1 MIEQQFNEKITPAR
15 CMWCVLNNLQKFDE
29 KPEFI
34 LNIVDKFKKLK
45 DHDTLSSYTDLFVAV
60 ENYYKEN
67 EKFPD
72 QAWLKLVFKDNR
84 PIQIT
89 NDEYSSTIY
98 ETLDK
103 FLNQEILKEKLNEK
117 IVRRDKPSIIDIR
130 ALAKEML
137 SYSDSNVEIP
147 KETRK
152 SLTEA
157 YDLYKQ
163 NFQGIRTYIP
173 AIDNVI
179 GVLGYQSL
187 SVFAAPSGHGK
198 STCALSIA
206 YYNAIQGKVIDYLS
220 FEVPKNHMYFN
231 IASMESESHKGEEI
245 AASDIKEICLDE
257 KGEELYKKYINDFMD
272 KCANSGGYLNIID
285 QTTASI
291 NTFESLCNTL
301 ESIAEK
307 RGRAADLII
316 VDNIDN
322 FQTLRSSERDEATK
336 INNYIVSLDAF
347 SKTYCNGTG
356 TSMLLLSQVNRPA
369 MKKLSTPDKGN
380 SKESSVKV
388 DVTCVQKYN
397 ALYEKATCVLV
408 AFSDAATRARNM
420 MRIYPV
426 KLRNRPIPS
435 RPIEVQVNF
444 RYSKV
449 LGDFPDKAF
458 SQEEVMTVVDETLYP
473 SLNGTQA
480 DPELDSEL
488 IDFDDDL

>member
-1 MIEQQFNEKITPAR
+1 MEQSFNEKLTPSR
-15 CMWCVLNNLQKFDE
+15 CMWCVLNNLPKFDE
-29 KPEFI
+29 KPDFI
-34 LNIVDKFKKLK
+34 LNLVKKWKNLK
-45 DHDTLSSYTDLFVAV
+45 DHDTLSSYLDLFLAV
-60 ENYYKEN
+60 ENFYNEN
-67 EKFPD
+67 QKFPD
-72 QAWLKLVFKDNR
+72 SAWLKIVFKDNR
-84 PIQIT
+84 PIQIV
-89 NDEYSSTIY
+89 NDEYSSIIY

-103 FLNQEILKEKLNEK
+103 YLDQEILKENLNK
-117 IVRRDKPSIIDIR
+117 YIVRKDIPSILDIR
-130 ALAKEML
+130 VLAKEML
-137 SYSDSNVEIP
+137 KYSDSNVEIP

-157 YDLYKQ
+157 YELYEQ
-163 NFQGIRTYIP
+163 NFQGIQTYIP
-173 AIDNVI
+173 ALDETI
-179 GVLGYQSL
+179 GVMGYQSL
-187 SVFAAPSGHGK
+187 SVLAAPSGHGK

-206 YYNAIQGKVIDYLS
+206 YYNAIAGKVVDYLS

-231 IASMESESHKGEEI
+231 IASIESEGHKGEEI
-245 AASDIKEICLDE
+245 PASDIKERALDE
-257 KGEELYKKYINDFMD
+257 RGKELYKKYINDFMD
-272 KCANSGGYLNIID
+272 KCSASGGYLNIID

-307 RGRAADLII
+307 RGRAADLIV

-369 MKKLSTPDKGN
+369 MKRLGTPDKGN
-380 SKESSVKV
+380 AKDTSVKI

-408 AFSDAATRARNM
+408 AFSDAATRARNI

-426 KLRNRPIPS
+426 KLRNRPLPT
-435 RPIEVQVNF
+435 RPVEVQVNF
-444 RYSKV
+444 KYSKV
-449 LGDFPDKAF
+449 IGDFPDKTF
-458 SQEEVMTVVDETLYP
+458 SQEQVVEVMDNTLYP
-473 SLNGTQA
+473 AMNGTGEA
-480 DPELDSEL
+480 
-488 IDFDDDL
+488 IDGMDDFEDDL

>member
-1 MIEQQFNEKITPAR
+1 
-15 CMWCVLNNLQKFDE
+15 MWCVLNNLPKFDD
-29 KPEFI
+29 KPEFV
-34 LNIVDKFKKLK
+34 LNLIDKWKELK
-45 DHDTLSSYTDLFVAV
+45 DHDTLSSYLDLFIAV
-60 ENYYKEN
+60 GNFYEENQ
-67 EKFPD
+67 KFPD
-72 QAWLKLVFKDNR
+72 SAWLKLVFKDNR

-98 ETLDK
+98 EALNKYLD
-103 FLNQEILKEKLNEK
+103 QEILKEKLNK
-117 IVRRDKPSIIDIR
+117 YIVRKDIPSSLDIR

-137 SYSDSNVEIP
+137 KYSDSNVEIP

-157 YDLYKQ
+157 YELYEQ
-163 NFQGIRTYIP
+163 NFQGIQTYIP
-173 AIDNVI
+173 ALDETI
-179 GVLGYQSL
+179 GVMGYQSL
-187 SVFAAPSGHGK
+187 SVLAAPSGHGK

-206 YYNAIQGKVIDYLS
+206 YYNAIQGKVVDYLS

-231 IASMESESHKGEEI
+231 IASIESEGHKGEEI
-245 AASDIKEICLDE
+245 PASDIKERALDE
-257 KGEELYKKYINDFMD
+257 KGKELYKKYINDFMD
-272 KCANSGGYLNIID
+272 KCSVSGGYLNIID

-307 RGRAADLII
+307 RGRAADLIV

-380 SKESSVKV
+380 VKDTSVKI

-408 AFSDAATRARNM
+408 AFSDAATRARNI

-426 KLRNRPIPS
+426 KLRNRPLPT
-435 RPIEVQVNF
+435 RPVEVQVNF
-444 RYSKV
+444 KYSKV
-449 LGDFPDKAF
+449 IGDFPDK
-458 SQEEVMTVVDETLYP
+458 SYTQEQVMEVMDNTLYP
-473 SLNGTQA
+473 AINGTGEA
-480 DPELDSEL
+480 
-488 IDFDDDL
+488 IDGMDDFEDDL

>member
-1 MIEQQFNEKITPAR
+1 
-15 CMWCVLNNLQKFDE
+15 MWCVLNNLPKFDD
-29 KPEFI
+29 KPEFV
-34 LNIVDKFKKLK
+34 LNLIDKWKELK
-45 DHDTLSSYTDLFVAV
+45 DHDTLSSYLDLFIAV
-60 ENYYKEN
+60 GNFYEENQ
-67 EKFPD
+67 KFPD
-72 QAWLKLVFKDNR
+72 SAWLKLVFKDNR

-98 ETLDK
+98 EALNKYLD
-103 FLNQEILKEKLNEK
+103 QEILKEKLNK
-117 IVRRDKPSIIDIR
+117 YIVRKDIPSSLDIR

-137 SYSDSNVEIP
+137 KYSDSNVEIP

-157 YDLYKQ
+157 YELYEQ
-163 NFQGIRTYIP
+163 NFQGIQTYIP
-173 AIDNVI
+173 ALDETI
-179 GVLGYQSL
+179 GVMGYQSL
-187 SVFAAPSGHGK
+187 SVLAAPSGHGK

-206 YYNAIQGKVIDYLS
+206 YYNAIQGKVVDYLS

-231 IASMESESHKGEEI
+231 IASIESEGHKGEEI
-245 AASDIKEICLDE
+245 PASDIKERALDE
-257 KGEELYKKYINDFMD
+257 KGKELYKKYINDFMD
-272 KCANSGGYLNIID
+272 KCSVSGGYLNIID

-307 RGRAADLII
+307 RGRAADLIV

-369 MKKLSTPDKGN
+369 MKKLGTPDKGN
-380 SKESSVKV
+380 LKDTSVKI

-408 AFSDAATRARNM
+408 AFSDAATRARNI

-426 KLRNRPIPS
+426 KLRNRPLPT
-435 RPIEVQVNF
+435 RPVEVQVNF
-444 RYSKV
+444 KYSKV
-449 LGDFPDKAF
+449 IGDFPDK
-458 SQEEVMTVVDETLYP
+458 SYTQEQVMEVMDNTLYP
-473 SLNGTQA
+473 AINGTGEA
-480 DPELDSEL
+480 
-488 IDFDDDL
+488 IDGMDDFEDDL

>member
-1 MIEQQFNEKITPAR
+1 MEQVFNEKLTPSR
-15 CMWCVLNNLQKFDE
+15 CMWCVLNNLPKFDD
-29 KPEFI
+29 KPEFV
-34 LNIVDKFKKLK
+34 LNLVEKWKELK
-45 DHDTLSSYTDLFVAV
+45 DHDTLSSYLDLFISV
-60 ENYYKEN
+60 ENFYNEN
-67 EKFPD
+67 QKFPD
-72 QAWLKLVFKDNR
+72 SAWLKLVFKDNR
-84 PIQIT
+84 PIQIV

-98 ETLDK
+98 ETLSKYLD
-103 FLNQEILKEKLNEK
+103 QEILKEKLNK
-117 IVRRDKPSIIDIR
+117 YIVKRDIPSILDVR

-137 SYSDSNVEIP
+137 KYSDSNVEVP

-157 YDLYKQ
+157 YELYEQ
-163 NFQGIRTYIP
+163 NFQGIQTYIP
-173 AIDNVI
+173 ALDETI
-179 GVLGYQSL
+179 GVMGYQSL
-187 SVFAAPSGHGK
+187 SVLAAPSGHGK

-206 YYNAIQGKVIDYLS
+206 YYNAIQGKVVDYLS

-231 IASMESESHKGEEI
+231 IASIESEGHKGEEI
-245 AASDIKEICLDE
+245 PASDIKERALDE
-257 KGEELYKKYINDFMD
+257 KGKELYKKYINDFMD
-272 KCANSGGYLNIID
+272 KCSATGGYLNIID

-307 RGRAADLII
+307 RGRAADLIV

-369 MKKLSTPDKGN
+369 MKKLGTPDKGN
-380 SKESSVKV
+380 VKDNSVKI

-408 AFSDAATRARNM
+408 AFSDAATRARNI

-426 KLRNRPIPS
+426 KLRNRPLPT
-435 RPIEVQVNF
+435 RPVEVQVNF
-444 RYSKV
+444 KYSKV
-449 LGDFPDKAF
+449 IGDFPDKPYT
-458 SQEEVMTVVDETLYP
+458 QEEVVEIVDGALYP
-473 SLNGTQA
+473 ALNGSQ
-480 DPELDSEL
+480 P
-488 IDFDDDL
+488 DDDLGDDFLDELE

>member
-1 MIEQQFNEKITPAR
+1 
-15 CMWCVLNNLQKFDE
+15 MWCVLNNLPKFDD
-29 KPEFI
+29 KPEFV
-34 LNIVDKFKKLK
+34 LNLIDKWKELK
-45 DHDTLSSYTDLFVAV
+45 DHDTLSSYLDLFIAV
-60 ENYYKEN
+60 GNFYEENQ
-67 EKFPD
+67 KFPD
-72 QAWLKLVFKDNR
+72 SAWLKLVFKDNR

-98 ETLDK
+98 EALNKYLD
-103 FLNQEILKEKLNEK
+103 QEILKEKLNK
-117 IVRRDKPSIIDIR
+117 YIVRKDIPSSLDIR

-137 SYSDSNVEIP
+137 KYSDSNVEIP

-157 YDLYKQ
+157 YELYEQ
-163 NFQGIRTYIP
+163 NFQGIQTYIP
-173 AIDNVI
+173 ALDETI
-179 GVLGYQSL
+179 GVMGYQSL
-187 SVFAAPSGHGK
+187 SVLAAPSGHGK

-206 YYNAIQGKVIDYLS
+206 YYNAIQGKVVDYLS

-231 IASMESESHKGEEI
+231 IASIESEGHKGEEI
-245 AASDIKEICLDE
+245 PASDIKERALDE
-257 KGEELYKKYINDFMD
+257 KGKELYKKYINDFMD
-272 KCANSGGYLNIID
+272 KCSVSGGYLNIID

-307 RGRAADLII
+307 RGRAADLIV

-336 INNYIVSLDAF
+336 INNCIVSLDAF

-369 MKKLSTPDKGN
+369 MKKLGTPDKGN
-380 SKESSVKV
+380 VKDTSVKI

-408 AFSDAATRARNM
+408 AFSDAATRARNI

-426 KLRNRPIPS
+426 KLRNRPLPT
-435 RPIEVQVNF
+435 RPVEVQVNF
-444 RYSKV
+444 KYSKV
-449 LGDFPDKAF
+449 IGDFPDK
-458 SQEEVMTVVDETLYP
+458 SYTQEQVMEVMDNTLYP
-473 SLNGTQA
+473 AINGTGEA
-480 DPELDSEL
+480 
-488 IDFDDDL
+488 IDGMDDFEDDL

>member
-1 MIEQQFNEKITPAR
+1 MEQNFNEKLTPSR
-15 CMWCVLNNLQKFDE
+15 CMWCVLNNLQKFDD
-29 KPEFI
+29 KPEFV
-34 LNIVDKFKKLK
+34 LNLVEKWKELK
-45 DHDTLSSYTDLFVAV
+45 DHDTLSSYLDLFLSV
-60 ENYYKEN
+60 EKFYNEN
-67 EKFPD
+67 QKFPD
-72 QAWLKLVFKDNR
+72 SAWLKLVFKDSR

-89 NDEYSSTIY
+89 NDEYSALIY

-103 FLNQEILKEKLNEK
+103 YLDQEILKEKLAK
-117 IVRRDKPSIIDIR
+117 QIVKKDIPSIIDVR

-137 SYSDSNVEIP
+137 KFSDSNVEIP

-157 YDLYKQ
+157 YDLYEQ
-163 NFQGIRTYIP
+163 NFQGIQTYIP
-173 AIDNVI
+173 ALDEAI
-179 GVLGYQSL
+179 GVMGYQSL
-187 SVFAAPSGHGK
+187 SVLAAPSGHGK
-198 STCALSIA
+198 STTALSIA
-206 YYNAIQGKVIDYLS
+206 YYNAIAGKVVDYLS

-231 IASMESESHKGEEI
+231 IASIESEGHKGEEI
-245 AASDIKEICLDE
+245 AASDMKERALDE
-257 KGEELYKKYINDFMD
+257 RGKGLYKKYINEFMD
-272 KCANSGGYLNIID
+272 RCNVSGGYLNIID

-291 NTFESLCNTL
+291 NSFEALCNTL

-307 RGRAADLII
+307 RGRPADLIV

-322 FQTLRSSERDEATK
+322 FQTLRSTERDEATR

-369 MKKLSTPDKGN
+369 MKKLNTPDKGN
-380 SKESSVKV
+380 QKENSVKI

-397 ALYEKATCVLV
+397 ALYEKATCVLI

-444 RYSKV
+444 KYSKV
-449 LGDFPDKAF
+449 LGDFPDQKYT
-458 SQEEVMTVVDETLYP
+458 QDEIVEVVDNSIYP
-473 SLNGTQA
+473 TLNGTKV
-480 DPELDSEL
+480 DDEFEEELL
-488 IDFDDDL
+488 DFEDDL

>member
-1 MIEQQFNEKITPAR
+1 
-15 CMWCVLNNLQKFDE
+15 MWCVLNNLPKFDD
-29 KPEFI
+29 KPEFV
-34 LNIVDKFKKLK
+34 LNLIDKWKELK
-45 DHDTLSSYTDLFVAV
+45 DHDTLSSYLDLFIAV
-60 ENYYKEN
+60 GNFYEENQ
-67 EKFPD
+67 KFPD
-72 QAWLKLVFKDNR
+72 SAWLKLVFKDNR

-98 ETLDK
+98 EALNKYLD
-103 FLNQEILKEKLNEK
+103 QEILKEKLNK
-117 IVRRDKPSIIDIR
+117 YIVRKDIPSSLDIR

-137 SYSDSNVEIP
+137 KYSDSNVEIP

-157 YDLYKQ
+157 YELYEQ
-163 NFQGIRTYIP
+163 NFQGIQTYIP
-173 AIDNVI
+173 ALDETI
-179 GVLGYQSL
+179 GVMGYQSL
-187 SVFAAPSGHGK
+187 SVLAAPSGHGK

-206 YYNAIQGKVIDYLS
+206 YYNAIQGKVVDYLS

-231 IASMESESHKGEEI
+231 IASIESEGHKGEEI
-245 AASDIKEICLDE
+245 PASDIKERALDE
-257 KGEELYKKYINDFMD
+257 KGKELYKKYINDFMD
-272 KCANSGGYLNIID
+272 KCSVSGGYLNIID

-307 RGRAADLII
+307 RGRAADLIV

-369 MKKLSTPDKGN
+369 MKKLGTPDKGN
-380 SKESSVKV
+380 VKDTSVKI

-408 AFSDAATRARNM
+408 AFSDAATRARNI

-426 KLRNRPIPS
+426 KLRNRPLPT
-435 RPIEVQVNF
+435 RPVEVQVNF
-444 RYSKV
+444 KYSKV
-449 LGDFPDKAF
+449 IGDFPDK
-458 SQEEVMTVVDETLYP
+458 SYTQEQVMEVMDNTLYP
-473 SLNGTQA
+473 AVNGTGEA
-480 DPELDSEL
+480 
-488 IDFDDDL
+488 IDGMDDFEDDL

>member
-1 MIEQQFNEKITPAR
+1 
-15 CMWCVLNNLQKFDE
+15 MWCVLNNLPKFDD
-29 KPEFI
+29 KPEFV
-34 LNIVDKFKKLK
+34 LNLIDKWKELK
-45 DHDTLSSYTDLFVAV
+45 DHDTLSSYLDLFIAV
-60 ENYYKEN
+60 GNFYEENQ
-67 EKFPD
+67 KFPD
-72 QAWLKLVFKDNR
+72 SAWLKLVFKDNR

-98 ETLDK
+98 EALNKYLD
-103 FLNQEILKEKLNEK
+103 QEILKEKLNK
-117 IVRRDKPSIIDIR
+117 YIVRKDIPSSLDIR

-137 SYSDSNVEIP
+137 KYSDSNVEIP

-157 YDLYKQ
+157 YELYEQ
-163 NFQGIRTYIP
+163 NFQGIQTYIP
-173 AIDNVI
+173 ALDETI
-179 GVLGYQSL
+179 GVMGYQSL
-187 SVFAAPSGHGK
+187 SVLAAPSGHGK

-206 YYNAIQGKVIDYLS
+206 YYNAIQGKVVDYLS

-231 IASMESESHKGEEI
+231 IASIESEGHKGEEI
-245 AASDIKEICLDE
+245 PASDIKERALDE
-257 KGEELYKKYINDFMD
+257 KGKELYKKYINDFMD
-272 KCANSGGYLNIID
+272 KCSATGGYLNIID

-307 RGRAADLII
+307 RGRAADLIV

-369 MKKLSTPDKGN
+369 MKKLGTPDKGN
-380 SKESSVKV
+380 VKDTSVKI

-408 AFSDAATRARNM
+408 AFSDAATRARNI

-426 KLRNRPIPS
+426 KLRNRPLPT
-435 RPIEVQVNF
+435 RPVEVQVNF
-444 RYSKV
+444 KYSKV
-449 LGDFPDKAF
+449 IGDFPDK
-458 SQEEVMTVVDETLYP
+458 SYTQEQVMEVMDNTLYP
-473 SLNGTQA
+473 AINGTGEA
-480 DPELDSEL
+480 
-488 IDFDDDL
+488 IDGMDDFEDDL

>member
-1 MIEQQFNEKITPAR
+1 
-15 CMWCVLNNLQKFDE
+15 MWCVLNNLPKFDE
-29 KPEFI
+29 KPEFV
-34 LNIVDKFKKLK
+34 LNLIEKWKELK
-45 DHDTLSSYTDLFVAV
+45 DHDTLSSYLDLFIAV
-60 ENYYKEN
+60 GNFYNENQ
-67 EKFPD
+67 KFPD
-72 QAWLKLVFKDNR
+72 SAWLKLVFKDNR

-89 NDEYSSTIY
+89 NDEYSSIIY

-103 FLNQEILKEKLNEK
+103 YLDQEILKEKLNK
-117 IVRRDKPSIIDIR
+117 YIVRKDIPSSLDIR

-137 SYSDSNVEIP
+137 KYSDSNVEIP

-157 YDLYKQ
+157 YELYEQ
-163 NFQGIRTYIP
+163 NFQGIQTYIP
-173 AIDNVI
+173 ALDETI
-179 GVLGYQSL
+179 GVMGYQSL
-187 SVFAAPSGHGK
+187 SVLAAPSGHGK

-206 YYNAIQGKVIDYLS
+206 YYNAIQGKVVDYLS

-231 IASMESESHKGEEI
+231 IASIESEGHKGEEI
-245 AASDIKEICLDE
+245 PASDIKERALDE
-257 KGEELYKKYINDFMD
+257 KGKELYKKYINDFMD
-272 KCANSGGYLNIID
+272 KCSATGGYLNIID

-307 RGRAADLII
+307 RGRAADLIV

-369 MKKLSTPDKGN
+369 MKKLGTPDKGN
-380 SKESSVKV
+380 IKDTSVKI

-408 AFSDAATRARNM
+408 AFSDAATRARNI

-426 KLRNRPIPS
+426 KLRNRPLPT
-435 RPIEVQVNF
+435 RPVEVQVNF
-444 RYSKV
+444 KYSKV
-449 LGDFPDKAF
+449 IGDFPDKPYT
-458 SQEEVMTVVDETLYP
+458 QEQVMEVMDNTLYP
-473 SLNGTQA
+473 AVNGTGEA
-480 DPELDSEL
+480 
-488 IDFDDDL
+488 IDGMDDFEDDL

>member
-1 MIEQQFNEKITPAR
+1 MEQSFNEKLTPSR
-15 CMWCVLNNLQKFDE
+15 CMWCVLNNLPKFDD
-29 KPEFI
+29 KPEFV
-34 LNIVDKFKKLK
+34 LNLIDKWKELK
-45 DHDTLSSYTDLFVAV
+45 DHDTLSSYLDLFIAV
-60 ENYYKEN
+60 GNFYEENQ
-67 EKFPD
+67 KFPD
-72 QAWLKLVFKDNR
+72 SAWLKLVFKDNR

-98 ETLDK
+98 EALNKYLD
-103 FLNQEILKEKLNEK
+103 QEILKEKLNK
-117 IVRRDKPSIIDIR
+117 YIVRKDIPSSLDIR

-137 SYSDSNVEIP
+137 KYSDSNVEIP

-157 YDLYKQ
+157 YELYEQ
-163 NFQGIRTYIP
+163 NFQGIQTYIP
-173 AIDNVI
+173 ALDETI
-179 GVLGYQSL
+179 GVMGYQSL
-187 SVFAAPSGHGK
+187 SVLAAPSGHGK

-206 YYNAIQGKVIDYLS
+206 YYNAIQGKVVDYLS

-231 IASMESESHKGEEI
+231 IASIESEGHKGEEI
-245 AASDIKEICLDE
+245 PASDIKERALDE
-257 KGEELYKKYINDFMD
+257 KGKELYKKYINDFMD
-272 KCANSGGYLNIID
+272 KCSVSGGYLNIID

-307 RGRAADLII
+307 RGRAADLIV

-369 MKKLSTPDKGN
+369 MKKLGTPDKGN
-380 SKESSVKV
+380 VKDTSVKI

-408 AFSDAATRARNM
+408 AFSDAATRARNI

-426 KLRNRPIPS
+426 KLRNRPLPT
-435 RPIEVQVNF
+435 RPVEVQVNF
-444 RYSKV
+444 KYSKV
-449 LGDFPDKAF
+449 IGDFPDK
-458 SQEEVMTVVDETLYP
+458 SYTQEQVMEVMDNTLYP
-473 SLNGTQA
+473 AVNGTGEA
-480 DPELDSEL
+480 
-488 IDFDDDL
+488 IDGMDDFEDDL

>member
-1 MIEQQFNEKITPAR
+1 
-15 CMWCVLNNLQKFDE
+15 MWCVLNNLPKFDD
-29 KPEFI
+29 KPEFV
-34 LNIVDKFKKLK
+34 LNLIDKWKELK
-45 DHDTLSSYTDLFVAV
+45 DHDTLSSYLDLFIAV
-60 ENYYKEN
+60 GNFYEENQ
-67 EKFPD
+67 KFPD
-72 QAWLKLVFKDNR
+72 SAWLKLVFKDNR

-98 ETLDK
+98 EALNKYLD
-103 FLNQEILKEKLNEK
+103 QEILKEKLNK
-117 IVRRDKPSIIDIR
+117 YIVRKDIPSSLDIR

-137 SYSDSNVEIP
+137 KYSDSNVEIP

-157 YDLYKQ
+157 YELYEQ
-163 NFQGIRTYIP
+163 NFQGIQTYIP
-173 AIDNVI
+173 ALDETI
-179 GVLGYQSL
+179 GVMGYQSL
-187 SVFAAPSGHGK
+187 SVLAAPSGHGK

-206 YYNAIQGKVIDYLS
+206 YYNAIQGKVVDYLS

-231 IASMESESHKGEEI
+231 IASIESEGHKGEEI
-245 AASDIKEICLDE
+245 PASDIKERALDE
-257 KGEELYKKYINDFMD
+257 KGKELYKKYINDFMD
-272 KCANSGGYLNIID
+272 KCSATGGYLNIID

-307 RGRAADLII
+307 RGRAADLIV

-369 MKKLSTPDKGN
+369 MKKLGTPDKGN
-380 SKESSVKV
+380 VKDTSVKI

-408 AFSDAATRARNM
+408 AFSDAATRARNI

-426 KLRNRPIPS
+426 KLRNRPLPT
-435 RPIEVQVNF
+435 RPVEVQVNF

-449 LGDFPDKAF
+449 IGDFPDK
-458 SQEEVMTVVDETLYP
+458 SYTQEQVMEVMDNTLYP
-473 SLNGTQA
+473 AVNGTGEA
-480 DPELDSEL
+480 
-488 IDFDDDL
+488 IDGMDDFEDDL

>member
-1 MIEQQFNEKITPAR
+1 
-15 CMWCVLNNLQKFDE
+15 MWCVLNNLPKFDD
-29 KPEFI
+29 KPEFV
-34 LNIVDKFKKLK
+34 LNLIDKWKELK
-45 DHDTLSSYTDLFVAV
+45 DHDTLSSYLDLFIAV
-60 ENYYKEN
+60 GNFYEENQ
-67 EKFPD
+67 KFPD
-72 QAWLKLVFKDNR
+72 SAWLKLVFKDNR

-98 ETLDK
+98 EALNKYLD
-103 FLNQEILKEKLNEK
+103 QEILKEKLNK
-117 IVRRDKPSIIDIR
+117 YIVRKDIPSSLDIR

-137 SYSDSNVEIP
+137 KYSDSNVEIP

-157 YDLYKQ
+157 YELYEQ
-163 NFQGIRTYIP
+163 NFQGIQTYIP
-173 AIDNVI
+173 ALDETI
-179 GVLGYQSL
+179 GVMGYQSL
-187 SVFAAPSGHGK
+187 SVLAAPSGHGK

-206 YYNAIQGKVIDYLS
+206 YYNAIQGKVVDYLS

-231 IASMESESHKGEEI
+231 IASIESEGHKGEEI
-245 AASDIKEICLDE
+245 PASDIKERALDE
-257 KGEELYKKYINDFMD
+257 KGKELYKKYINDFMD
-272 KCANSGGYLNIID
+272 KCSVSGGYLNIID

-307 RGRAADLII
+307 RGRAADLIV

-369 MKKLSTPDKGN
+369 MKKLGTPDKGN
-380 SKESSVKV
+380 VKDTSVKI

-408 AFSDAATRARNM
+408 AFSDAATRARNI

-426 KLRNRPIPS
+426 KLRNRPLPT
-435 RPIEVQVNF
+435 RPVEVQVNF
-444 RYSKV
+444 KYSKV
-449 LGDFPDKAF
+449 IGDFPDK
-458 SQEEVMTVVDETLYP
+458 SYTQEQVMEVMDNTLYP
-473 SLNGTQA
+473 AINGTGEA
-480 DPELDSEL
+480 
-488 IDFDDDL
+488 IDGMDDFEDDL

>member
-1 MIEQQFNEKITPAR
+1 
-15 CMWCVLNNLQKFDE
+15 MWCVLNNLQKFDE
-29 KPEFI
+29 KPEFV
-34 LNIVDKFKKLK
+34 LSLVEKWKELK
-45 DHDTLSSYTDLFVAV
+45 DHDTLSSYLDLFLSIEKFYQ
-60 ENYYKEN
+60 ENQ
-67 EKFPD
+67 KFPD
-72 QAWLKLVFKDNR
+72 SAWLKLVFKDNK

-89 NDEYSSTIY
+89 NDEYSSIIY

-103 FLNQEILKEKLNEK
+103 YLNQEILKEKLNK
-117 IVRRDKPSIIDIR
+117 YIVRKDTPSVIDIR
-130 ALAKEML
+130 AIAKEML
-137 SYSDSNVEIP
+137 KYSDSNVEIP

-157 YDLYKQ
+157 YDIYKQ
-163 NFQGIRTYIP
+163 NFQGIQTYIP
-173 AIDNVI
+173 ALDEAI
-179 GVLGYQSL
+179 GVMGYQSL
-187 SVFAAPSGHGK
+187 SVLAAPSGHGK

-206 YYNAIQGKVIDYLS
+206 YYNAIQGKVVDYLS

-231 IASMESESHKGEEI
+231 VASIESEGHRGEEI
-245 AASDIKEICLDE
+245 AASDIKERALDE
-257 KGEELYKKYINDFMD
+257 KGEELYKKYINDFMN
-272 KCANSGGYLNIID
+272 KCSESGGYLNIID

-307 RGRAADLII
+307 RGRPADLIV

-347 SKTYCNGTG
+347 SKTYCNGNG

-369 MKKLSTPDKGN
+369 MKKLGTPDKGN
-380 SKESSVKV
+380 VKDNSVKV

-397 ALYEKATCVLV
+397 ALYEKATCVLI
-408 AFSDAATRARNM
+408 AYADPATRARNM

-426 KLRNRPIPS
+426 KLRNRPLPT
-435 RPIEVQVNF
+435 RPVEVQVNF

-449 LGDFPDKAF
+449 VGDFPDKDF
-458 SQEEVMTVVDETLYP
+458 TQEQVVEVIDSNLIP
-473 SLNGTQA
+473 ALNGSKE
-480 DPELDSEL
+480 DKELTEEILDL
-488 IDFDDDL
+488 DDI

>member
-1 MIEQQFNEKITPAR
+1 MNNTFTEKLTPSR

-29 KPEFI
+29 KPDFI
-34 LNIVDKFKKLK
+34 LNLIEKWKELK
-45 DHDTLSSYTDLFVAV
+45 DHDTLSSYLDLFLSV
-60 ENYYKEN
+60 EKFYQEN
-67 EKFPD
+67 QKFPD
-72 QAWLKLVFKDNR
+72 NAWLKLVFKDSR

-103 FLNQEILKEKLNEK
+103 YINQEILKEKLNK
-117 IVRRDKPSIIDIR
+117 YIVRKDIPSIIDVR

-137 SYSDSNVEIP
+137 KYSDSNVEIP

-157 YDLYKQ
+157 YEIYEQ
-163 NFQGIRTYIP
+163 NFQGIQTYIP
-173 AIDNVI
+173 ALDEAI
-179 GVLGYQSL
+179 GVMGYQSL
-187 SVFAAPSGHGK
+187 SVLAAPSGHGK

-206 YYNAIQGKVIDYLS
+206 YYNAIHGKVIDYLS

-231 IASMESESHKGEEI
+231 IASIESERHRGEEI
-245 AASDIKEICLDE
+245 PASDIKERALDE
-257 KGEELYKKYINDFMD
+257 KGKELYKKYINDFMD
-272 KCANSGGYLNIID
+272 KCSTSGGYLNIID

-307 RGRAADLII
+307 RGKPADLIV

-347 SKTYCNGTG
+347 SKTYCNGNG

-369 MKKLSTPDKGN
+369 MKKLGTPDKGN
-380 SKESSVKV
+380 IKDNSVKI

-426 KLRNRPIPS
+426 KLRNRPLPT
-435 RPIEVQVNF
+435 RPVEVQVNF
-444 RYSKV
+444 KYSKV
-449 LGDFPDKAF
+449 IGDFPDKNF
-458 SQEEVMTVVDETLYP
+458 TQEQVVEVVDSMLIPT
-473 SLNGTQA
+473 LNGSNVSP
-480 DPELDSEL
+480 DINMSD
-488 IDFDDDL
+488 IDDDL

>member
-1 MIEQQFNEKITPAR
+1 MDQSFNEKLTPSR
-15 CMWCVLNNLQKFDE
+15 CMWCVLNNLQKFDD
-29 KPEFI
+29 KPEFV
-34 LNIVDKFKKLK
+34 LNLIEKWKELK
-45 DHDTLSSYTDLFVAV
+45 DHDTLSSYLDLFISVGNFYT
-60 ENYYKEN
+60 ENQ
-67 EKFPD
+67 KFPD
-72 QAWLKLVFKDNR
+72 SAWLKLVFKDNR
-84 PIQIT
+84 PIQIV

-103 FLNQEILKEKLNEK
+103 YLDQEILKEKLNK
-117 IVRRDKPSIIDIR
+117 YIVRRDIPSSLDIR

-137 SYSDSNVEIP
+137 KYSDSNVEIP

-157 YDLYKQ
+157 YDLYEQ
-163 NFQGIRTYIP
+163 NFQGIQTYIP
-173 AIDNVI
+173 ALDEAI
-179 GVLGYQSL
+179 GVMGYQSL
-187 SVFAAPSGHGK
+187 SVLAAPSGHGK

-206 YYNAIQGKVIDYLS
+206 YYNATQGKVVDYLS

-231 IASMESESHKGEEI
+231 IASIESEEHKGEEI
-245 AASDIKEICLDE
+245 PASDIKERALDE
-257 KGEELYKKYINDFMD
+257 KGKELYKKYINDFMD
-272 KCANSGGYLNIID
+272 KCSESGGYLNIID

-307 RGRAADLII
+307 RGRAADLIVI
-316 VDNIDN
+316 DNIDN

-347 SKTYCNGTG
+347 SKTYCNGNG

-369 MKKLSTPDKGN
+369 MKKLGTPDKGN
-380 SKESSVKV
+380 TKDNSVKI

-408 AFSDAATRARNM
+408 AFSDAATRARNI

-426 KLRNRPIPS
+426 KLRNRPLPT
-435 RPIEVQVNF
+435 RPVEVQVNF
-444 RYSKV
+444 KYSKV
-449 LGDFPDKAF
+449 IGDFPDKTYT
-458 SQEEVMTVVDETLYP
+458 QEQVVEVIDNTLMP
-473 SLNGTQA
+473 SLNGTGETIEGLE
-480 DPELDSEL
+480 DL
-488 IDFDDDL
+488 DDDL

>member
-1 MIEQQFNEKITPAR
+1 MIEQVFNEKIAPSR
-15 CMWCVLNNLQKFDE
+15 CMWCILNNLQKFDD
-29 KPEFI
+29 KPEFL
-34 LNIVDKFKKLK
+34 LNIVEKFKQLK
-45 DHDTLSSYTDLFVAV
+45 DHDTLSSYTDLFIAV
-60 ENYYKEN
+60 ENFYREN
-67 EKFPD
+67 DKFPD
-72 QAWLKLVFKDNR
+72 KAWLKLVFKDNR
-84 PIQIT
+84 PVQIV

-103 FLNQEILKEKLNEK
+103 YLDQEILKEKLNNL
-117 IVRRDKPSIIDIR
+117 IVKQDRPSVINIR
-130 ALAKEML
+130 AIAKEML
-137 SYSDSNVEIP
+137 NYSDSNIDIP

-157 YDLYKQ
+157 YDLYEQ
-163 NFQGIRTYIP
+163 NFQGVQTYIP
-173 AIDNVI
+173 AIDEAI

-206 YYNAIQGKVIDYLS
+206 YYNAIHGKVVDYLS

-231 IASMESESHKGEEI
+231 IASIESEGHRGEEI
-245 AASDIKEICLDE
+245 AAADIKERALDE
-257 KGEELYKKYINDFMD
+257 KGKELYKKYINDFMD
-272 KCANSGGYLNIID
+272 KCAASGGYLNIID

-307 RGRAADLII
+307 RERPADLII

-322 FQTLRSSERDEATK
+322 FQTLRSSERDESTK

-347 SKTYCNGTG
+347 SKTYCNGIG

-380 SKESSVKV
+380 SKEVSVKV

-397 ALYEKATCVLV
+397 ALYEKATCVLI

-420 MRIYPV
+420 MRLYPV

-435 RPIEVQVNF
+435 RPIEVSVNF

-449 LGDFPDKAF
+449 LGDFPDKNFTEDDIKQA
-458 SQEEVMTVVDETLYP
+458 VDNSLYP
-473 SLNGTQA
+473 ALGGSEE
-480 DPELDSEL
+480 DKELESEL
-488 IDFDDDL
+488 LDFEGEL